1 MVPVPN
7 IPSLEAV
14 AIRKNILGELE
25 VSSSF
30 TLTTGSISVWLKP
43 ALIPVAFRSA

>member
-1 MVPVPN
+1 MVPDPD

-14 AIRKNILGELE
+14 AIRKNIVGELE

-30 TLTTGSISVWLKP
+30 TLTAGSIPVWLKP
-43 ALIPVAFRSA
+43 APIHVTFRSA